1 MRLFLHILPN
11 SLQQWKTNE
20 DWCTIN
26 NDSLVPNWTASA
38 NSSMVKIE
46 GDALCPWKIIFILFR
61 DPLLWWKRD
70 ITDTIKHI
78 QVFFF
83 VLISRNLRTKYGFT
97 YSKHTG
103 VPN

>member
-11 SLQQWKTNE
+11 SLRQWKTNE

-61 DPLLWWKRD
+61 DPLLWWEKRYHRHN
-70 ITDTIKHI
+70 K
-78 QVFFF
+78 
-83 VLISRNLRTKYGFT
+83 T
-97 YSKHTG
+97 YSG
-103 VPN
+103 FLLCFNF